1 MKRKQSLL
9 EQTRVQLE
17 ASSDVVFQP
26 FRVPPFNCQL
36 AYINSIVNTRLLVE
50 SIMSPLLR
58 ASSDTPDDH
67 RWLEQIE
74 SRSFFSLDY
83 QRSTDQKEIADAIL
97 SGHAAF
103 FCDGLPAVLLFPLT
117 QYERRSVPE
126 SSNEVV
132 VVGPQQAFIEDLE
145 VNMSLLRHIVKHPDF
160 TVKSFQIGAYTQC
173 VVNLVYI
180 QGLCRQELVDEIHSR
195 LERINVD
202 GVLGMNYLAEFIEE
216 VPYSPFPQYQYTER
230 PDTVA
235 ASLLEGRITLLQDG
249 TPYALILPVT
259 FFTLMQSAED
269 YYQRF
274 HFASFIRLVR
284 LFFILISF
292 LLPSLYVAITT
303 FHPEIVPTSLLITV
317 AAARENIPFPA
328 LIEALIMELTFE
340 GLREAGIRI
349 PKPLGQTVS
358 IIGGIV
364 IGQAAV
370 AAGIVSAPLVIV
382 VSITGIASFIVPH
395 FELSLAFRLL
405 RFPFLIMGGTLGIL
419 GVIVSSYLVYLYM
432 VNLRSFGVPYMQ
444 PLAPFIWRDLKD
456 TFVRL
461 PMFVMKQRP
470 SSYGSPN
477 KRRQG
482 SR

>member
-1 MKRKQSLL
+1 MKRKISLL
-9 EQTRVQLE
+9 EKTRLE
-17 ASSDVVFQP
+17 LEKSADVVFQP
-26 FRVPPFNCQL
+26 FKIGPFSCQL
-36 AYINSIVNTRLLVE
+36 VYIQSIVNTKALVE
-50 SIMSPLLR
+50 GIISPLIR
-58 ASSDTPDDH
+58 ASAADPYDNS
-67 RWLEQIE
+67 WLEQIE
-74 SRSFFSLDY
+74 RRSFFALDY
-83 QRSTDQKEIADAIL
+83 KRSSDQVEVVDAVL
-97 SGHAAF
+97 SGYAVL
-103 FCDGLPAVLLFPLT
+103 FCDALPTSMLFPLT
-117 QYERRSVPE
+117 QYEKRSVPE

-132 VVGPQQAFIEDLE
+132 VVGPQRAFTEDIE
-145 VNMSLLRHIVKHPDF
+145 VNMSLLRNIIKHPDL
-160 TVKSFQIGAYTQC
+160 TVKTCEIGRYTKSKI
-173 VVNLVYI
+173 NIVYI
-180 QGLCRQELVDEIHSR
+180 EGLCRQELVDEIDKR
-195 LERINVD
+195 LGAIELD

-216 VPYSPFPQYQYTER
+216 MPYSPFPQYQYTER
-230 PDTVA
+230 PDSVA
-235 ASLLEGRITLLQDG
+235 STLIEGRLTIIQDG

-259 FFTLMQSAED
+259 FFSLVQSAED

-274 HFASFIRLVR
+274 HAASFIRLVR
-284 LFFILISF
+284 LLFILISF

-395 FELSLAFRLL
+395 YELSLAFRLL
-405 RFPFLIMGGTLGIL
+405 RFPILVLGGTLGIL
-419 GVIVSSYLVYLYM
+419 GVIVSLYLVYLYL

-444 PLAPFIWRDLKD
+444 PFAPFIWKDIKD
-456 TFVRL
+456 TFIRVPVFL
-461 PMFVMKQRP
+461 MKERP

-477 KRRQG
+477 RRRQG
-482 SR
+482 DS